1 MTYLHTNFTDRER
14 SGYEAILHALHVPAK
29 EMVS

>member
-1 MTYLHTNFTDRER
+1 MTFLHANFTDRER
-14 SGYEAILHALHVPAK
+14 SGYEVILRALHVPAK

>member
-1 MTYLHTNFTDRER
+1 MTYLHTNFTDQER
-14 SGYEAILHALHVPAK
+14 SGYEVILRALHVTAK